1 MKWDYNTLS
10 NGSQIEIHNLK
21 KVNLKGGILIDGFS
35 SVGLIKSI
43 LSMCLM
49 NPVPNDLVSVMDSP
63 LFPSRSMVHDTIAD
77 FPARI
82 YANKDLNVGF
92 LTSELNLDRSTY
104 YFVSKTILQWSS
116 QFVCFLKF

>member
-1 MKWDYNTLS
+1 MKCDYNTLS

-63 LFPSRSMVHDTIAD
+63 LFPSRSHG
-77 FPARI
+77 PR
-82 YANKDLNVGF
+82 Y
-92 LTSELNLDRSTY
+92 DR
-104 YFVSKTILQWSS
+104 
-116 QFVCFLKF
+116 